1 MSEIKP
7 VYLDIPRYCE
17 NCEVLSRSLA
27 EAVREYERLR
37 EAIKEW
43 VFWDQVEAD
52 AAEYGR
58 PVFEE
63 DREHS
68 RRTLMALYEIAREG
82 E

>member
-17 NCEVLSRSLA
+17 NCELLSRSLA

-37 EAIKEW
+37 EAIKRW
-43 VFWDQVEAD
+43 VDADPSSADYYTAEA
-52 AAEYGR
+52 
-58 PVFEE
+58 
-63 DREHS
+63 
-68 RRTLMALYEIAREG
+68 TLCEIAREG